1 MKKLLALLL
10 VMCLLGTVGVMA
22 FAEEETW
29 LFGYA
34 NHNSDENSLKQMDA
48 FCKAVEEW
56 NAAGNTPT
64 IEVTTTT
71 AESDLQRQLADID
84 TMLAMG
90 VDGIAIQ
97 GVDPVGIIPAVQVC
111 LEQGV
116 KVIELR
122 GANID
127 GIVNL
132 KIGDETVM
140 GETMYNYLA
149 EQLEANP
156 DLVLNIGLIYG
167 NAAQTA
173 QLVRVDT
180 CVEMLEENFGDR
192 INVLASQPCDWDTE
206 KAQACMENWLQQ
218 YQGTMN
224 CVISAAGMMAC
235 GACNAVVAAGES
247 MDDWYFTT
255 VDATADALY
264 SIKQGQVD
272 MTVGI
277 DVEEAGVHIFEYMV
291 DYMNGEVEP
300 GIYYDNPMVAIDSSN
315 IDDWYVEE

>member
-1 MKKLLALLL
+1 MKRLLGLVLVLLL
-10 VMCLLGTVGVMA
+10 VVSLSTSA
-22 FAEEETW
+22 WAASETW

-34 NHNSDENSLKQMDA
+34 NHNSDENSLKQMRA
-48 FCKAVEEW
+48 FCDAAAAW
-56 NAAGNTPT
+56 NEAGNAPK
-64 IEVTTTT
+64 IEVTTATS
-71 AESDLQRQLADID
+71 ESDMQRQLADID

-90 VDGIAIQ
+90 AKAIVIQ

-116 KVIELR
+116 KVMEVR

-127 GIVNL
+127 GILNL
-132 KIGDETVM
+132 KIGDEKVM
-140 GETMYNYLA
+140 GENMYSYLA
-149 EQLEANP
+149 AQLEADP
-156 DLVLNIGLIYG
+156 ELALNIGLIYG
-167 NAAQTA
+167 SAAQTA
-173 QLVRVDT
+173 QLVRVDN
-180 CVEMLEENFGDR
+180 CVDLLKEKYGDR
-192 INVLASQPCDWDTE
+192 VQVLASQPCDWDTE

-247 MDDWYFTT
+247 MDEWYFVT

-264 SIKQGQVD
+264 SIKNGQVD

-277 DVEEAGVHIFEYMV
+277 DVAKAGANMFDYMV
-291 DYMNGEVEP
+291 KYMNGEIEP
-300 GIYYDNPMVAIDSSN
+300 GIYYDNPMTVIDEGN
-315 IDDWYVEE
+315 IDDWYVAQ

>member
-1 MKKLLALLL
+1 MKKLIGLLL
-10 VMCLLGTVGVMA
+10 VLLMVVSLSVPA
-22 FAEEETW
+22 VAEEETW

-34 NHNSDENSLKQMDA
+34 NHNSDENSLKQMQA
-48 FCKAVEEW
+48 FCDAAEAW
-56 NAAGNTPT
+56 NAAGNTPK
-64 IEVTTTT
+64 IETTTAT
-71 AESDLQRQLADID
+71 AESDMQRQLADID

-90 VDGIAIQ
+90 VKAIVIQ
-97 GVDPVGIIPAVQVC
+97 GVDPVGIVPAVQVC
-111 LEQGV
+111 LEQDV
-116 KVIELR
+116 KVIEVR

-140 GETMYNYLA
+140 GETMFKYLSA
-149 EQLEANP
+149 IMDANP
-156 DLVLNIGLIYG
+156 DLVLNAGLMYG

-173 QLVRVDT
+173 QLVRVDS
-180 CVEMLEENFGDR
+180 CAEMMKEAYGDR
-192 INVLASQPCDWDTE
+192 FNVLASQPCDWDTE
-206 KAQACMENWLQQ
+206 KGQACMENWLQQ

-264 SIKQGQVD
+264 SIKNGQVD

-277 DVEEAGVHIFEYMV
+277 DVVQAGVDIFDHMVQYMK
-291 DYMNGEVEP
+291 GEIEP
-300 GIYYDNPMVAIDSSN
+300 GIYFDNPMTAIDANN
-315 IDDWYVEE
+315 IDDWYVEQ

>member
-1 MKKLLALLL
+1 MKKLFALLL
-10 VMCLLGTVGVMA
+10 VMCLFVSLGSVA

-34 NHNSDENSLKQMDA
+34 NHNSDENSLKQMEA
-48 FCKAVEEW
+48 FCNAAEEW

-90 VDGIAIQ
+90 ADGIVIQ
-97 GVDPVGIIPAVQVC
+97 GVDPAGIVPAVQSC
-111 LEQGV
+111 LDQGV
-116 KVIELR
+116 RVIEVR

-132 KIGDETVM
+132 KIGDETIM

-149 EQLEANP
+149 EQLDADPE
-156 DLVLNIGLIYG
+156 LVLNIGLIYG
-167 NAAQTA
+167 NASQTA
-173 QLVRVDT
+173 QLVRVDS
-180 CVEMLEENFGDR
+180 CVDLLEENYGDR

-224 CVISAAGMMAC
+224 CIISAAGMMAC
-235 GACNAVVAAGES
+235 GACNAVIGAGES
-247 MDDWYFTT
+247 MDDWYFVT

-277 DVEEAGVHIFEYMV
+277 DVVEAGIHIFEYMV

-300 GIYYDNPMVAIDSSN
+300 GIYYDNPMVPIDSSN
-315 IDDWYVEE
+315 IDEWYVEE